1 MPGEEPTP
9 DLPASP
15 RRDQTIIR
23 LQDLDRLRDL
33 TEPYVTDSSADF
45 REDALPRMPQAE
57 RAEAEEILARIG
69 ILAPTL
75 AALQQELLSLLTE
88 MDVVYRDVLEREQAR
103 GAQADQEELRHARDT
118 LAAVERYRN
127 QITDLKPGDVD

>member
-1 MPGEEPTP
+1 MP

-15 RRDQTIIR
+15 RHDQMIVR
-23 LQDLDRLRDL
+23 LQDMDRLRDL
-33 TEPYVTDSSADF
+33 TEPYVTDASADF
-45 REDALPRMPQAE
+45 REDALPRMPEAE

-75 AALQQELLSLLTE
+75 AALQQELLGLLAE
-88 MDVVYRDVLEREQAR
+88 MDTVYRAVLDRQQEL
-103 GAQADQEELRHARDT
+103 GAQADPEELRQARDT

-127 QITDLKPGDVD
+127 QITGLKPGDVD